1 MTIDQ
6 ARAHLVSIIDIAHLA
21 IAECE
26 AIGDLERADVLRLD
40 VVAAGEL
47 LDRLSAAARRRSAT
61 ASLSLDEVRRLEA
74 VVRAHVERTPTTSI
88 DTAG

>member
-26 AIGDLERADVLRLD
+26 AIGDLELADVLRLD

-47 LDRLSAAARRRSAT
+47 LDRLSATARRRAT
-61 ASLSLDEVRRLEA
+61 ASLSLDEVSRLEA